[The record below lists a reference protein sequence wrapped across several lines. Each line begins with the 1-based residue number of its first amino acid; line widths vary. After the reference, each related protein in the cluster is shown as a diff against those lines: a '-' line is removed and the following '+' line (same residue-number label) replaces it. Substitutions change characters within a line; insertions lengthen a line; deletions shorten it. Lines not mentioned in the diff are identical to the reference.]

1 MPVQVLKP
9 LAVPKSMQAQRMDP
23 GAPPGV
29 SVIGSR
35 AAPIPVEH
43 QSLDG
48 SMKAGETIL
57 AAAIPEVEI
66 TADLPPDA
74 GVAMAAPDLQ
84 LENGVGVSPERVV
97 QMTRPEP
104 RVSQVIQ
111 PQKTPTTTTQQ
122 PPQRQPVP
130 RPQPQAQPQRAVV
143 KQVEP
148 TPRIRVRIS
157 NAGMGR
163 ITTTVRAVSISDTC
177 IILAYA
183 EDAENIVEPPVCG
196 SDSPITVEYDGKKFL
211 CVFGGWTAELDG
223 SFLVILLRAEDAQA

>member
-97 QMTRPEP
+97 QMTKPEP
-104 RVSQVIQ
+104 RVSQIIQ
-111 PQKTPTTTTQQ
+111 PQKTPTVQT
-122 PPQRQPVP
+122 PPQQ
-130 RPQPQAQPQRAVV
+130 
-143 KQVEP
+143 KQVSKPPQTQARAQSAPKQAEP
-148 TPRIRVRIS
+148 TPRIRVKLS
-157 NAGMGR
+157 NTGMGR

-196 SDSPITVEYDGKKFL
+196 SESPITVEYDGRKFL